1 MDAGLTEDVLE
12 RLGVAG
18 LANRPTPDV
27 ADLRRVYAAWCE
39 AVPFDNVLKM
49 IHIAEGRGGLLPGST
64 AEDFFASWLEHGT
77 GGTCWAGNG
86 ALHDLLAA
94 AGFDVEHATAT
105 MLTRPEVVL
114 PNHGSVV
121 VTLGAERWITDA
133 SILSGRPIRL
143 TALDAPSAGN
153 DLPRVE

>member
-64 AEDFFASWLEHGT
+64 AEDFFASWLQHRN
-77 GGTCWAGNG
+77 GGASWGG
-86 ALHDLLAA
+86 DRALHAPLARPRGRGRA
-94 AGFDVEHATAT
+94 PAG
-105 MLTRPEVVL
+105 
-114 PNHGSVV
+114 
-121 VTLGAERWITDA
+121 
-133 SILSGRPIRL
+133 
-143 TALDAPSAGN
+143 
-153 DLPRVE
+153 PR